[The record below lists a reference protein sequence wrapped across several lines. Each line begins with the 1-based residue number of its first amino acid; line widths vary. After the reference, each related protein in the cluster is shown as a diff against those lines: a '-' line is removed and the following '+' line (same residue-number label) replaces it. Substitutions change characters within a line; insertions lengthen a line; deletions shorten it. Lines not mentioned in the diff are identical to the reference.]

1 VPETSVRGVVGDA
14 EITIHTGKLALQ
26 ADGSVVIAM
35 GGTEVLATATA
46 TRSPREGVDFFPL
59 TVDVEERMYAAG
71 KIPGSFFRREGRP
84 TEKATLSARLID
96 RPLRPLFR
104 DGYRCETHVVAT
116 VLSVDDEHPYDV
128 LALNAAS
135 AALMVSPIPFL
146 GPVGAVLMAYA
157 DGAWIPMAT
166 YPQLETAV
174 FSMVVAGKRN
184 DQGGI
189 DIAMVE
195 AGATE
200 EGLRLVAAG
209 QAAVDEAA
217 VARGLEEAKEY
228 IGRLIDLQLELRE
241 SVGEIPVVEFP
252 VTLDYSEELLARVI
266 EAATPRLAEVVRIA
280 AKKERNAAEDAARA
294 ATLADLGIGEDH
306 EDFAAATRA
315 FKTATKRA
323 MRRRVVEEGIR
334 LDGRNTTQ
342 VRPISVE
349 VGLVARAHGSGLFQR
364 GETQVLNVTTLG
376 MLRMEQ
382 MLDTISFEESKRYMH
397 HYNFPPFSTGEVGF
411 MRGPRRREIG
421 HGALAE
427 KALLPVIPTAD
438 QFPYAFRLVSE
449 VLSSNGSTSMA
460 SVCGSSLSLMDAG
473 VPISA
478 AVAGVAMGLIAHEG
492 GYITLTD
499 IIGAEDALG
508 DMDFKVAGTRDMI
521 TALQLDTKVEG
532 LPAEVL
538 GQALDQAR
546 VGRLHI
552 LDEMDKVI
560 SAPRPELN
568 PYAPRIEAVQI
579 PRDKIGEVIGPK
591 GKMIR
596 QIEEE
601 TGATL
606 EMEDDGTVRIGSPDG
621 ESLQKAKD
629 WVLAIAFPPEPEL
642 GKEYEGEIVNITSF
656 GAFVNIL
663 PGRDGLLHI
672 SKMGGGKRVERVE
685 DIFTLGD
692 RVTVVVRDID
702 RNGKVSLDLPGAA
715 ASAEE
720 GGESEG
726 PRPEGGHGER
736 GRGGGDRDRGRGG
749 DRDRGRGGDRG
760 RDPGRRPRGDQ
771 PRAGQA
777 SGDRRQGS
785 RPGRTVVS
793 FEDDFERGL

>member
-1 VPETSVRGVVGDA
+1 MPETSVRGVVGGV
-14 EITIHTGKLALQ
+14 EITFHTGKLALQ
-26 ADGSVVIAM
+26 ADGSVVAAM

-46 TRSPREGVDFFPL
+46 TRQPREGADFFPL
-59 TVDVEERMYAAG
+59 TIDVEERMYAVG

-84 TEKATLSARLID
+84 TEKAILSARLID

-104 DGYRCETHVVAT
+104 EGYRCETHVVVT

-135 AALMVSPIPFL
+135 AALMVSPIPFR
-146 GPVGAVLMAYA
+146 GPVGAVLMAFA

-166 YPQLETAV
+166 HPQMENAV

-184 DQGGI
+184 EQGGI

-200 EGLRLVAAG
+200 GGLRLVAAG
-209 QAAVDEAA
+209 QPAVDEAVGGPRPRGGQGA
-217 VARGLEEAKEY
+217 HRPLHRPAARAAGV
-228 IGRLIDLQLELRE
+228 G
-241 SVGEIPVVEFP
+241 GEIPVVEFP
-252 VTLDYSEELLARVI
+252 VTPDYSEDLLARVI
-266 EAATPRLAEVVRIA
+266 DAAAPRLAEVVRLT

-294 ATLADLGIGEDH
+294 ATLAELGIAEDH

-334 LDGRNTTQ
+334 LDGRNATE

-382 MLDTISFEESKRYMH
+382 MLDTISFEETKRYMH

-427 KALLPVIPTAD
+427 KALLPVIPTEE

-473 VPISA
+473 VPITA
-478 AVAGVAMGLIAHEG
+478 AVAGVAMGLIAHDG
-492 GYITLTD
+492 GFITLTD

-508 DMDFKVAGTRDMI
+508 DMDFKVAGTREMI

-538 GQALDQAR
+538 AQALDQAR
-546 VGRLHI
+546 AGRLHI
-552 LDEMDKVI
+552 MDEMDKVI
-560 SAPRPELN
+560 SSPRPGAELL
-568 PYAPRIEAVQI
+568 R
-579 PRDKIGEVIGPK
+579 
-591 GKMIR
+591 
-596 QIEEE
+596 
-601 TGATL
+601 
-606 EMEDDGTVRIGSPDG
+606 
-621 ESLQKAKD
+621 
-629 WVLAIAFPPEPEL
+629 
-642 GKEYEGEIVNITSF
+642 
-656 GAFVNIL
+656 
-663 PGRDGLLHI
+663 
-672 SKMGGGKRVERVE
+672 
-685 DIFTLGD
+685 
-692 RVTVVVRDID
+692 
-702 RNGKVSLDLPGAA
+702 
-715 ASAEE
+715 SA
-720 GGESEG
+720 
-726 PRPEGGHGER
+726 H
-736 GRGGGDRDRGRGG
+736 RGGADPPRQDR
-749 DRDRGRGGDRG
+749 
-760 RDPGRRPRGDQ
+760 
-771 PRAGQA
+771 
-777 SGDRRQGS
+777 
-785 RPGRTVVS
+785 
-793 FEDDFERGL
+793 

>member
-1 VPETSVRGVVGDA
+1 MPETSVRGVVGDA
-14 EITIHTGKLALQ
+14 EIAFHTGKLALQ
-26 ADGSVVIAM
+26 ADGSVVVAM

-46 TRSPREGVDFFPL
+46 TRQPREGTDFFPL

-84 TEKATLSARLID
+84 TEKAILSARLID

-104 DGYRCETHVVAT
+104 GGYRCETHIVAT

-146 GPVGAVLMAYA
+146 GPVAAVLMAFA

-166 YPQLETAV
+166 YPQLEKAV
-174 FSMVVAGKRN
+174 FSMVVTGKRN
-184 DQGGI
+184 EQGGI

-200 EGLRLVAAG
+200 NGLRLVAAG
-209 QAAVDEAA
+209 QPAVDEAA
-217 VARGLEEAKEY
+217 VARGLEEAKEH
-228 IGRLIDLQLELRE
+228 IARLIDLQLELQA
-241 SVGEIPVVEFP
+241 SVGEIPTVEFP
-252 VTLDYSEELLARVI
+252 VNLDYSEDLLGRVI
-266 EAATPRLAEVVRIA
+266 EAAAPRLADVVRIA
-280 AKKERNAAEDAARA
+280 AKRERNAAEDAARA
-294 ATLADLGIGEDH
+294 ATLAELGIAEDH

-315 FKTATKRA
+315 FKTATKQA

-334 LDGRNTTQ
+334 LDGRNATE

-427 KALLPVIPTAD
+427 KALLPVIPTEE

-473 VPISA
+473 VPITA

-538 GQALDQAR
+538 AQALDQAR
-546 VGRLHI
+546 AGRLHI

-621 ESLQKAKD
+621 DSLQKAKD

-685 DIFTLGD
+685 DVFTLGD

-715 ASAEE
+715 APSGEE
-720 GGESEG
+720 GGGEREG
-726 PRPEGGHGER
+726 RRPEGGH
-736 GRGGGDRDRGRGG
+736 GDRDRGRGD

-771 PRAGQA
+771 PRAGQS
-777 SGDRRQGS
+777 SGEQRQGS
-785 RPGRTVVS
+785 RPGRKVVS